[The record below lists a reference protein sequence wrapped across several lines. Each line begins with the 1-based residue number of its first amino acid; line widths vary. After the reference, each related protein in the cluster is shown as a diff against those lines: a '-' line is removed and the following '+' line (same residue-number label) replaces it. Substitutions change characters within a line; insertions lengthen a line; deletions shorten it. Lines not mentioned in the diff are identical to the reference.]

1 MRSQSTVDEVR
12 MMLGFVTDLKSHL
25 GIDKTVRKRANQVTL
40 EVHTNSAGAPREPL
54 EELVMALQETSPTR
68 DPIAN
73 PVTVT
78 TRLV

>member
-1 MRSQSTVDEVR
+1 M
-12 MMLGFVTDLKSHL
+12 
-25 GIDKTVRKRANQVTL
+25 